1 MENEPRENVWYEF
14 EAPNSRVSH
23 GYGSREQAEKYLAI
37 LNRDLVSSLFSMR
50 DAQRATIRPG
60 ERWFRLE
67 DALPAPQAEVA
78 MSSLS
83 PADLEHWRL
92 KLEMSLDQAAQALGI
107 SANLYR
113 AYEFGERQIPLY
125 IAHACQW
132 LVSQAKP

>member
-1 MENEPRENVWYEF
+1 
-14 EAPNSRVSH
+14 VSH